1 MIKTVLP
8 ALAGIAFAMS
18 SALSPANAVSPGI
31 APSAE
36 PETLVQKAFG
46 CHRSC
51 ERGPVPRWDGIVR
64 WHRHVGRGCAPVACY
79 PRAAYPNR
87 CWVDGFG
94 VRHCRW

>member
-8 ALAGIAFAMS
+8 ALAGIALAVTLALAPAYAMS
-18 SALSPANAVSPGI
+18 PRI
-31 APSAE
+31 ADTAAP
-36 PETLVQKAFG
+36 PTLVQKTFG

-51 ERGPVPRWDGIVR
+51 ERGPVPRWGDAIR
-64 WHRHVGRGCAPVACY
+64 WHRHVGVACVPVECY
-79 PRAAYPNR
+79 PRTVAPNR